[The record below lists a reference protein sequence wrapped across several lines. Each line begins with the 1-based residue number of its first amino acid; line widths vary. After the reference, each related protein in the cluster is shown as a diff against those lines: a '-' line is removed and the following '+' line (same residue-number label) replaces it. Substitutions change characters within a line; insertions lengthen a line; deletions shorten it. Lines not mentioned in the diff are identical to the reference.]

1 MDLSAFFSRRL
12 TCACEIPI
20 SSAVSIW
27 VLHSK
32 KRMLIMRRSRVS
44 RCSIASCR
52 AICCTQFSSL
62 FFLYKENYRIYLF
75 IVFDFVLAL
84 NGGFVF

>member
-1 MDLSAFFSRRL
+1 MDSFLFVNGGITQVCFF
-12 TCACEIPI
+12 
-20 SSAVSIW
+20 
-27 VLHSK
+27 
-32 KRMLIMRRSRVS
+32 
-44 RCSIASCR
+44 
-52 AICCTQFSSL
+52 

>member
-1 MDLSAFFSRRL
+1 MSSKDTFFNGSSDRWIVFICKRRNN
-12 TCACEIPI
+12 TG
-20 SSAVSIW
+20 
-27 VLHSK
+27 
-32 KRMLIMRRSRVS
+32 
-44 RCSIASCR
+44 
-52 AICCTQFSSL
+52 L

>member
-1 MDLSAFFSRRL
+1 MDSFLFVNGG
-12 TCACEIPI
+12 I
-20 SSAVSIW
+20 
-27 VLHSK
+27 
-32 KRMLIMRRSRVS
+32 
-44 RCSIASCR
+44 
-52 AICCTQFSSL
+52 TQVCF